1 MRPDEERARTLRTR
15 VPSWREEGLI
25 DRDHERA
32 AVERLATPPWRSNG
46 LLASIVFFVLTGIG
60 VAAMAAFFH
69 EIHISEAVAGVLAL
83 ALAELLIR
91 GRHWWGTG
99 VESALWLG
107 GLFACI
113 FALPGEGKPEAL
125 LLFALASI
133 IAGVRVRNLLFG
145 ALAAVFILVYFAT
158 KHWEMTAF
166 GAGVAISLV
175 ALAALWRVWRR
186 PSNEWLWIALL
197 LTMPLTAYLTGFDQD
212 GYPARHPSTLAIA
225 VYFALTIAFLLAG
238 LRLRHH
244 APFVASAI
252 CAVILANE
260 THDLFDYPAE
270 AKLALAGAVLL
281 GAAWAVSRALR
292 ARTTGFVLTPTATIA
307 GTDNLLEIG
316 ATLLT
321 APQTSAPPAADNR
334 PQGDGGFG
342 GAGATGDY

>member
-1 MRPDEERARTLRTR
+1 MRPDEERARTLRAR

-25 DRDHERA
+25 DRDRERA

-60 VAAMAAFFH
+60 VAAMAAFFD
-69 EIHISEAVAGVLAL
+69 EVHISQAVAGVLAL
-83 ALAELLIR
+83 VLAELLIR
-91 GRHWWGTG
+91 ARHWWGTG
-99 VESALWLG
+99 VEPALWLG

-133 IAGVRVRNLLFG
+133 IAGARVRNPLFG
-145 ALAAVFILVYFAT
+145 ALAAVFILVYFAA
-158 KHWEMTAF
+158 KHWEMAAF

-175 ALAALWRVWRR
+175 ALAALWREWQR
-186 PSNEWLWIALL
+186 PSTEWLWILL
-197 LTMPLTAYLTGFDQD
+197 LVTMPLTAYLTGFDQSS
-212 GYPARHPSTLAIA
+212 YPARNPSTLAIA
-225 VYFALTIAFLLAG
+225 VYFALTIVFLLAG
-238 LRLRHH
+238 IRLRHH
-244 APFVASAI
+244 APFVAAAV
-252 CAVILANE
+252 CAVVLGNE
-260 THDLFDYPAE
+260 THELFDYSTE
-270 AKLALAGAVLL
+270 AKFGIAGAILL
-281 GAAWAVSRALR
+281 AAAWTVSRALR
-292 ARTTGFVLTPTATIA
+292 GRTAGFVLTPTATIA

-321 APQTSAPPAADNR
+321 APSTSAPPAADNR